1 MIKDYRGRIR
11 AKPRGV
17 TGYENDLQ
25 AVKRINERSNRSGNK
40 KINKGLMRVTMVLEM
55 GSAGTTNQSV
65 QMICSA

>member
-11 AKPRGV
+11 AKFCRF
-17 TGYENDLQ
+17 TGDEIDLQ
-25 AVKRINERSNRSGNK
+25 AVKRINERSNRSGDK